1 VEPSQALTQFQ
12 SINRTRIE
20 RLRELAPKSQQ
31 VFFDLLALLFHINA
45 ESLPAYISSDTPA
58 GFVDFQPNDNL

>member
-1 VEPSQALTQFQ
+1 MEPNQALTQFQ

-31 VFFDLLALLFHINA
+31 NFFDLLALLFHLTQKDSLAILVMIRQQALLIIN
-45 ESLPAYISSDTPA
+45 PII
-58 GFVDFQPNDNL
+58 